1 MASPAGSAPRQ
12 GPRWWYMSPLA
23 LTLLPLLYSA
33 PALKSRPQLRTGLF
47 FGAVGLGLVHGT
59 TLILNS
65 GARADPGGEALVPV
79 RAAPRGWPVAP
90 SASGSGGG
98 GGGGGTAAPR

>member
-33 PALKSRPQLRTGLF
+33 PALKSRPQLRTGV
-47 FGAVGLGLVHGT
+47 VGGLLVAGLVHGFA
-59 TLILNS
+59 LMS
-65 GARADPGGEALVPV
+65 SAGGEPAQEETFM
-79 RAAPRGWPVAP
+79 RAPPTQQQRAPARVQ
-90 SASGSGGG
+90 
-98 GGGGGTAAPR
+98 